1 MRPNRN
7 GSSSESAPARGP
19 RLGAGCAV
27 RTLATILL
35 ATASALAAG
44 ADLYDIF
51 KRALANDA
59 AYAAARASWRAAQ
72 EKLPQGLA
80 LLLPTASLSGNTQ
93 YNDRTIDFRTG
104 AALDQTQLDR
114 SQTDRFNSNSLSVS
128 ITQPLYRAQN
138 KIQYDQAKVQVVQAD
153 AQVAAAFQ
161 DLILRVAQ
169 AYFDILLTQ
178 DNVELAGAQKTAIG
192 EQLAQAKRNFEVGTA
207 TITDTHEAQA
217 RYDLITAQEI
227 AAQNDLESK
236 KRALQQIIG
245 EFAPSIAP
253 LGPKFA
259 PADPSPGLME
269 SWVEVALESSLQVQ
283 IQKAVEEFAAKE
295 VERNRAAHHPTLD
308 AIASYTNSSTGSGIN
323 AGPGQDTT
331 TGVIGLQL
339 AMPLFQGGAISS
351 RVREAISNLERARQD
366 LETARRTAALNT
378 RQAFLGVTSG
388 IAQVRALE
396 SAVVSSQSQL
406 DSTRLGQEVGVRT
419 GVDVLNAQQQLFQAR
434 RDLAQARYNYILNTL
449 RLRAASGSLNEDD
462 VARVS
467 QWLAR

>member
-1 MRPNRN
+1 MNAARAII
-7 GSSSESAPARGP
+7 GLCAIAVSA
-19 RLGAGCAV
+19 CAV
-27 RTLATILL
+27 
-35 ATASALAAG
+35 S
-44 ADLYDIF
+44 ADLYEIF
-51 KRALANDA
+51 KRGLANDA
-59 AYAAARASWRAAQ
+59 SYAAARAAWQAAQ

-80 LLLPTASLSGNTQ
+80 LLLPSAQLSGNTQ
-93 YNDRTIDFRTG
+93 YNDRRLDFRASPVVPDTPG
-104 AALDQTQLDR
+104 QH
-114 SQTDRFNSNSLSVS
+114 DRFNSNSLSVS
-128 ITQPLYRAQN
+128 VTQPLYRAQN
-138 KIQYDQAKVQVVQAD
+138 RIQYDQAKVQVAQAD
-153 AQVAAAFQ
+153 AQLTAAYQ
-161 DLILRVAQ
+161 DLILRIAQ
-169 AYFDILLTQ
+169 AYFDILLAQ

-227 AAQNDLESK
+227 AALNDLESR

-245 EFAPSIAP
+245 EIAPAISP
-253 LGPKFA
+253 LGPRFEL
-259 PADPSPGLME
+259 ADPAPSTME
-269 SWVEVALESSLQVQ
+269 AWVDLALENSLQVQ
-283 IQKAVEEFAAKE
+283 IQKAAEEFAAKE

-308 AIASYTNSSTGSGIN
+308 AVASYTNSGTGSGIN
-323 AGPGQDTT
+323 SGPGQDSQ
-331 TGVIGLQL
+331 TGVLGLQL

-388 IAQVRALE
+388 IAQVRALQ

-434 RDLAQARYNYILNTL
+434 RDLAQARYNYILNSL
-449 RLRAASGSLNEDD
+449 RLKASSGRLSEDD
-462 VARVS
+462 VAFVS
-467 QWLAR
+467 RWLAK